1 MLEIARAGR
10 LFATVSLSVIGVSL
24 AAQAQAAEAQGANT
38 LNEVVVTGTRSTS
51 QTQFTALSPV
61 DVLPSKLIG
70 TTATSN
76 LDETLAQLVPSFDVK
91 RLPASDGPE
100 FIRPASLDN
109 LTPDMTMVLLNG
121 KRYHHTAFLG
131 GNGSQPS
138 DLSQIPNF
146 GVGHVELLRDG
157 ASAQYGSDAIAGVIN
172 IILNTRPGLDL
183 YAQGSRYYAGD
194 GNTGQIGGRW
204 ATDLMGDGHVMATVE
219 YAAAGITSRTIQ
231 RPDAIAFQAANPGL
245 KVPNPV
251 QNWGNPD
258 TDTLK
263 GAFDAAKPLGDVAEA
278 YAFGTLGSGYGI
290 ADINWRN
297 PVANPTV
304 FNTAPAIFPGFNLL
318 TVFPTGFTPRE
329 GIRYT
334 DQQIDVGVRHK
345 NSDVFTWDLSASYG
359 HNDSDFFLNN
369 SINASL
375 GPASP
380 FNFDLGHTLDT
391 EYDLNADADYHL
403 KTPWLADPLN
413 VAFGAERR
421 EEVFQI
427 NAGDPASYAVGPG
440 AVAGLAPASN
450 GFPGN
455 SPQQAGSWSQVS
467 YAGYVDVQAPLTKK
481 WTVELAGR
489 DESFNDFGNT
499 FNYKASTRYEITPAI
514 ALRGSY
520 STGFKAPTPGQLN
533 STATTQSLDS
543 KTLMLFTSGR
553 LSPLNPVAQFFGAK
567 PLTPEESKALTGGLV
582 WRTDFGLNG
591 SIDGYKIDIDKRFSQ
606 SPSFTLTPAN
616 LAALVASGV
625 PGAASITNV
634 SFYTNAFSTST
645 TGVDITLNYGRPVGP
660 GRLDLSGAY
669 SYTGTK
675 VTGGSLTTAANLT
688 NKIVFEQGQPD
699 HNATF
704 TANYTISKFVFMGR
718 VRYYGPW
725 TDSSGNAT
733 GEIFQSFPGVAFL
746 DLAATYNVNS
756 HFLVRVGAENAP
768 NTYPAKATNQANRG
782 LLYSRNSP
790 YDTNGGN
797 VYVRLEAHF

>member
-1 MLEIARAGR
+1 MLGIGR
-10 LFATVSLSVIGVSL
+10 TSRLLAATSLLAIGAT
-24 AAQAQAAEAQGANT
+24 AAQAADAPAAGA
-38 LNEVVVTGTRSTS
+38 LSEIVVTGTRSTS

-61 DVLPSKLIG
+61 DVLPAKLI
-70 TTATSN
+70 TATVTNN

-109 LTPDMTMVLLNG
+109 LSPDMTMVLLNG
-121 KRYHHTAFLG
+121 KRYHNPAFIG
-131 GNGSQPS
+131 GSGSQPS
-138 DLSQIPNF
+138 DLAQIPNF
-146 GVGHVELLRDG
+146 GVGHIELLRDG

-204 ATDLMGDGHVMATVE
+204 ATDLPGGGHLMATAE
-219 YAAAGITSRTIQ
+219 YAAAGSTSRTIQ
-231 RPDAIAFQAANPGL
+231 RPDAIAFQAANPTV

-263 GAFDAAKPLGDVAEA
+263 VAFDAAKPLGDVAEA
-278 YAFGTLGSGYGI
+278 YAFGTLGKGYGI

-297 PVANPTV
+297 PAANPTV
-304 FNTAPAIFPGFNLL
+304 FNTAPAIFPGYNLL
-318 TVFPTGFTPRE
+318 TVFPAGFTPRE
-329 GIRYT
+329 GVRDT
-334 DQQIDVGVRHK
+334 DQQVDFGVRHK
-345 NSDVFTWDLSASYG
+345 TSDVFTWDLSASYG
-359 HNDSDFFLNN
+359 HNDSNFFLNN

-375 GPASP
+375 GPATP
-380 FNFDLGHTLDT
+380 FNFNLGHMVDS
-391 EYDLNADADYHL
+391 EYDLNADATYHL
-403 KTPWLADPLN
+403 KLAGLAEPLN
-413 VAFGAERR
+413 LAFGAERR

-427 NAGDPASYAVGPG
+427 VAGDPASYAVGPG
-440 AVAGLAPASN
+440 AAAGLAPESN
-450 GFPGN
+450 GFPGEA
-455 SPQQAGSWSQVS
+455 PQQAGSWSQAS
-467 YAGYVDVQAPLTKK
+467 YAGYVDVQAMLTKL
-481 WTVELAGR
+481 WTVDVAGR

-499 FNYKASTRYEITPAI
+499 FNYKISSRYEITPSLAV
-514 ALRGSY
+514 RGSY

-533 STATTQSLDS
+533 STATGQSLDS

-567 PLTPEESKALTGGLV
+567 PLTPEESKAFTGGLV
-582 WRTDFGLNG
+582 WKTDVGFTG
-591 SIDGYKIDIDKRFSQ
+591 SIDGYRIDVDKRFSQ

-625 PGAASITNV
+625 PGGGSFTTV

-645 TGVDITLNYGRPVGP
+645 QGVDITGTYVRPVGP
-660 GRLDLSGAY
+660 GQLNLNASY

-675 VTGGSLTTAANLT
+675 VTGGSLTTTANAT
-688 NKIVFEQGQPD
+688 NKIIFEQGQPQ
-699 HNATF
+699 HNATA
-704 TANYTISKFVFMGR
+704 TVTYTVSSFAFMGR
-718 VRYYGPW
+718 VRYYGSW

-733 GEIFQSFPGVAFL
+733 GAIFQSFPGVAFL
-746 DLAATYNVNS
+746 DLSATYNVNP
-756 HFLVRVGAENAP
+756 HFLVRVGAEDAP
-768 NTYPAKATNQANRG
+768 NAYPAKATNQANRG
-782 LLYSRNSP
+782 LLYSRNAP

-797 VYVRLEAHF
+797 IYVRLEAHF